1 MNIKSGKVLYP
12 AGKVFDGKWGKRQS
26 LKVRLAD
33 GSEESIWF
41 SEGRQP
47 HASLKKG
54 DLVQILFEDNKRRLI
69 VQEQGTPAPNPT
81 QARES
86 QAKGYEPLEP
96 ETKREIASY
105 VQEMAKLY
113 HHCLK
118 TVTTEMPELPIEQA
132 KCVSTTLFIASR
144 GKTSEAATKGRIA
157 QNPYCVS
164 FLAYAKS

>member
-1 MNIKSGKVLYP
+1 MNIKSGTVLYP

-26 LKVRLAD
+26 LKIKLAD
-33 GSEESIWF
+33 GSEEAIWF

-47 HASLKKG
+47 HTSLQKG
-54 DLVQILFEDNKRRLI
+54 DLVQILFEEKNGKQQRRLI
-69 VQEQGTPAPNPT
+69 VQDQGTPSLTLP

-86 QAKGYEPLEP
+86 KGYEPLEP

-118 TVTTEMPELPIEQA
+118 TVTAEMPELPIEQA
-132 KCVSTTLFIASR
+132 KCVSTTLFISSQR
-144 GKTSEAATKGRIA
+144 KF
-157 QNPYCVS
+157 N
-164 FLAYAKS
+164 L

>member
-1 MNIKSGKVLYP
+1 MNIKSGTVLYP

-26 LKVRLAD
+26 LKIKLAD

-47 HASLKKG
+47 HASLRKG

-69 VQEQGTPAPNPT
+69 VQEQGTPDNPT
-81 QARES
+81 QAKES
-86 QAKGYEPLEP
+86 KAKGYEPLDP

-118 TVTTEMPELPIEQA
+118 TVTAEMPELPIEQA
-132 KCVSTTLFIASR
+132 KCVSTTLFISSQR
-144 GKTSEAATKGRIA
+144 KF
-157 QNPYCVS
+157 N
-164 FLAYAKS
+164 L